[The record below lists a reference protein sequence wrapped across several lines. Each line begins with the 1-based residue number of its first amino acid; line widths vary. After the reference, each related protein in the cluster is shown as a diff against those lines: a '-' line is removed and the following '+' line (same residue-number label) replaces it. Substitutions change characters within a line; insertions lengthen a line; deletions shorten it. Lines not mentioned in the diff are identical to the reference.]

1 MINYGFIISKGH
13 KNNIATKTKTTNK
26 KQSPLVWNAKKEII
40 DYY

>member
-1 MINYGFIISKGH
+1 MGLSFQKGH

-26 KQSPLVWNAKKEII
+26 KQNPLVWNAKKEII